1 MKSKIIAVLLV
12 VLLSISLT
20 ACSNNTSSS
29 KTDNKS
35 ESTKTQLTPKDNK
48 ALALDAYKEVL
59 LNKAEFF
66 SIDNN
71 KNVYINDFL
80 TNKEIYGTVFTLSR
94 FTLLDMD
101 NDEIPEVVLEL
112 KVDNHVE
119 FYEVLH
125 YMNGKVNGNIQV
137 QRGFKNLK
145 TDGTMSYSNSAF
157 NNGYMKLSFETNSSE
172 AHILGYHDTENKDN
186 ASTQTY
192 FIDNKPVTQEAYNAF
207 TKVQEE
213 KKDVVWYKFS
223 QVNIEKVI
231 GDNKSNNNPE
241 SNDNSQ
247 KTEKEK
253 YNDKLDNILL
263 GFDGFDYDAAP
274 TNDLYQEECKEHKV
288 WDDELNNIYG
298 ILKVQLSP
306 SDMKKLQ
313 NEEIQW
319 IKDRDAKAKKASA
332 EMAGGSMEKVLSE
345 GSLAKS
351 TRDRCYELVDKYMK

>member
-1 MKSKIIAVLLV
+1 MKSKIIGLFLAF
-12 VLLSISLT
+12 LLSISLT

-29 KTDNKS
+29 TPDSKS
-35 ESTKTQLTPKDNK
+35 ESTKTQLTSKDNK

-66 SIDNN
+66 SNDNN

-94 FTLLDMD
+94 FTVLDMD

-125 YMNGKVNGNIQV
+125 YMNDKVNGNIQV
-137 QRGFKNLK
+137 QRGFRNLK

-157 NNGYMKLSFETNSSE
+157 NNGYMKLSFEANSSE

-186 ASTQTY
+186 VATQTY

-207 TKVQEE
+207 TKAQEE
-213 KKDVVWYKFS
+213 KKDAVWYKFS
-223 QVNIEKVI
+223 EGNIEAVI
-231 GDNKSNNNPE
+231 NDYKSSTNPENNN
-241 SNDNSQ
+241 DNQ
-247 KTEKEK
+247 KTEKQK
-253 YNDKLDNILL
+253 YKEKLDKIQLV
-263 GFDGFDYDAAP
+263 FDGFDAAAAP
-274 TNDLYQEECKEHKV
+274 TNDMYQEEIKEHKE
-288 WDDELNNIYG
+288 WDDELNKIYG
-298 ILKVQLSP
+298 ILKGQLSQ

-319 IKDRDAKAKKASA
+319 IKDRDAKAKKDSE
-332 EMAGGSMEKVLSE
+332 EMAGGSMEKVLYE
-345 GSLAKS
+345 GSLVKS
-351 TRDRCYELVDKYMK
+351 TRERCYELVDKYMK

>member
-1 MKSKIIAVLLV
+1 MKSKIIGVLIV
-12 VLLSISLT
+12 FLLSISIT
-20 ACSNNTSSS
+20 ACSNNKGNSTA
-29 KTDNKS
+29 DNKS
-35 ESTKTQLTPKDNK
+35 ESNKTQLSAVDNK
-48 ALALDAYKEVL
+48 ALALEAYKEVL
-59 LNKAEFF
+59 LNKVEFF
-66 SIDNN
+66 SADNK

-101 NDEIPEVVLEL
+101 SDEIPEVVLEL

-125 YMNGKVNGNIQV
+125 YINNEVNGNIQV

-172 AHILGYHDTENKDN
+172 AHILGYHNSENKDN
-186 ASTQTY
+186 VVTQTY
-192 FIDNKPVTQEAYNAF
+192 FIDNKPATQEAYNAF
-207 TKVQEE
+207 TKEQEE
-213 KKDVVWYKFS
+213 KKDAVWYNFS
-223 QVNIEKVI
+223 QENIETIITDDKI
-231 GDNKSNNNPE
+231 NSNPE
-241 SNDNSQ
+241 SNTVSQ
-247 KTEKEK
+247 KTQKQEYKEK
-253 YNDKLDNILL
+253 LDKIQL

-274 TNDLYQEECKEHKV
+274 TNDMFQEVCKEHKE
-288 WDDELNNIYG
+288 WDYELNNIYG

-306 SDMKKLQ
+306 SDMKNLQ

-319 IKDRDAKAKKASA
+319 IKDRDAKAKKDAS
-332 EMAGGSMEKVLSE
+332 EMAGGSMEKVLYE

-351 TRDRCYELVDKYMK
+351 TRERCYELVDKYMQ

>member
-1 MKSKIIAVLLV
+1 MKFKIISILLM
-12 VLLSISLT
+12 LILSISLT
-20 ACSNNTSSS
+20 ACSNN
-29 KTDNKS
+29 KDNANLDSKS
-35 ESTKTQLTPKDNK
+35 ETAKTQLSSDNNK
-48 ALALDAYKEVL
+48 SLAIEAYKEVL

-66 SIDNN
+66 SSDNK
-71 KNVYINDFL
+71 KNVYLNDFL
-80 TNKEIYGTVFTLSR
+80 TNKEIYETVFTLSR
-94 FTLLDMD
+94 FTVLDMD

-157 NNGYMKLSFETNSSE
+157 NNGYMKLSFEANSSE
-172 AHILGYHDTENKDN
+172 SHILGYHETENKDN
-186 ASTQTY
+186 VATQTY
-192 FIDNKPVTQEAYNAF
+192 FIDNKPVTQEAYDAF
-207 TKVQEE
+207 TKVQEQ
-213 KKDVVWYKFS
+213 KKDAVWYKFS
-223 QVNIEKVI
+223 QGNIEKVI
-231 GDNKSNNNPE
+231 DDNKSNTNSE
-241 SNDNSQ
+241 SDADSQ

-253 YNDKLDNILL
+253 YKEKLDKIQL

-274 TNDLYQEECKEHKV
+274 TNDLYQEECKEHKE

-319 IKDRDAKAKKASA
+319 IKDRDAKAKKDAS
-332 EMAGGSMEKVLSE
+332 EMAGGSMEKVLYE
-345 GSLAKS
+345 GSLVKS
-351 TRDRCYELVDKYMK
+351 TRERCYVLVDKYMK